1 MTPSPGTGPRDSDKG
16 ITTDVMRATMAATG
30 GRNQRHIANL
40 KTVSTK
46 DQNESDS
53 DDDVI
58 ICSLNEQKT
67 ISYHFGWSNEKD
79 RLEKLVDLSDSMVM
93 ISEAEKMEN
102 KLALYNFLKRPPV
115 VPEAIL
121 STSSNRR
128 KHNAQHTPTVQQNST
143 PASALVTTLSTV
155 VQTEQLITHA
165 EETIGSMDFSPFPV
179 SIISKLSSIH
189 KILLLIPIH

>member
-1 MTPSPGTGPRDSDKG
+1 
-16 ITTDVMRATMAATG
+16 MAATG
-30 GRNQRHIANL
+30 GRNQRRIANL

-46 DQNESDS
+46 IQNESDS

-79 RLEKLVDLSDSMVM
+79 RLKNLVDLSDSMVM

-121 STSSNRR
+121 STSSKRR

-143 PASALVTTLSTV
+143 PASALV
-155 VQTEQLITHA
+155 VQTEQLVTHA
-165 EETIGSMDFSPFPV
+165 EDTIGSMDFSPFPV
-179 SIISKLSSIH
+179 SIISKLSLIY
-189 KILLLIPIH
+189 KMLLLISIH

>member
-1 MTPSPGTGPRDSDKG
+1 MTPSPGTGPDSDKG
-16 ITTDVMRATMAATG
+16 IPTDVMRTTMAATG
-30 GRNQRHIANL
+30 GCNQRRMANL

-67 ISYHFGWSNEKD
+67 ISYHFGWSNEKY

-102 KLALYNFLKRPPV
+102 KLALYNL
-115 VPEAIL
+115 EE
-121 STSSNRR
+121 T
-128 KHNAQHTPTVQQNST
+128 TNST
-143 PASALVTTLSTV
+143 
-155 VQTEQLITHA
+155 
-165 EETIGSMDFSPFPV
+165 
-179 SIISKLSSIH
+179 
-189 KILLLIPIH
+189 